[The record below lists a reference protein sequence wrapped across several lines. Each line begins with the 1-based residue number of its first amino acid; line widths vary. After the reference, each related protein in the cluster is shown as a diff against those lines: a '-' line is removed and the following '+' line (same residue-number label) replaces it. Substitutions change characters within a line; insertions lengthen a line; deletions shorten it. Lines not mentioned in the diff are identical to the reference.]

1 MLESRKQHN
10 CSKKQTSLILI
21 QLGRLTRSVKAI
33 AFGHRAVWQMFF
45 LLLAEPE
52 VDEVCTAKCFSM
64 DWLHSCEF
72 CLDLCVCRGCFLM
85 ILLTSLIFCSPLG
98 IPLIYGHEMQHHTER
113 SVEIETTEAEMYTV
127 LIPGVGQTP
136 RMSNLIFYP

>member
-10 CSKKQTSLILI
+10 CS
-21 QLGRLTRSVKAI
+21 VKAI
-33 AFGHRAVWQMFF
+33 VFGHRAVWQMFF

-52 VDEVCTAKCFSM
+52 VDEVCTAKCFSI

-72 CLDLCVCRGCFLM
+72 CLDLCVCRGWFLM

-98 IPLIYGHEMQHHTER
+98 IPLIYGHEM
-113 SVEIETTEAEMYTV
+113 
-127 LIPGVGQTP
+127 
-136 RMSNLIFYP
+136 